1 MQFKYNLEDRP
12 PAGELLLFA
21 LQWFAVAVPTIIIIG
36 KISASLT
43 NPGEEILYLQK
54 LTFVMGAAL
63 LAQVL
68 AGHGYPLI
76 IGPSTVLLVGI
87 ITGGRAGA
95 ATVYSSILIG
105 GILLSAIS
113 ITHCFAYLK
122 RFFTPRVVAVVLLL
136 IAFTLAPTIMN
147 LIMPARTATPPLPNF
162 IFALALISLMFF
174 FYARLT
180 GIWKSTL
187 IIWSMLGGGVLYYL
201 IFPADPG
208 MAGPAPLVAGIFH
221 ETLPEISLDP
231 SVLFAFLFCFIALSI
246 NDLGSIQSLNDM
258 LNPPDQA
265 GRITRGILVTGLA
278 NIVSGFLSVIGPV
291 NFSLSPGVIVSTGCA
306 SRWPLLPAGA
316 LLCLLAFSPA
326 ALSFMGSVPGVVIGA
341 VLLFI
346 LCSQVAAGLV
356 LFLESGGD
364 RFEGGLVVG
373 LPVML
378 GAIVAFLP
386 AATLDTF
393 PTPLRPILGN
403 GFVMG
408 VSAALLLEHGVF
420 RHKVPKTPPLI

>member
-12 PAGELLLFA
+12 PAAELLLFA

-43 NPGEEILYLQK
+43 SPGHEILYLQK

-87 ITGGRAGA
+87 ITARPAGA
-95 ATVYSSILIG
+95 ATVYSSILLG
-105 GILLSAIS
+105 GLLLSAIS
-113 ITHCFAYLK
+113 ITRCFAYLK
-122 RFFTPRVVAVVLLL
+122 RFFTPRVTAVVLLL
-136 IAFTLAPTIMN
+136 IAFCLAPTIMN
-147 LIMPARTATPPLPNF
+147 LVVPARSEAGTLPNF
-162 IFALALISLMFF
+162 IFGLSLIVLMFF
-174 FYARLT
+174 LYARFS
-180 GIWKSTL
+180 GVWKSTL
-187 IIWSMLGGGVLYYL
+187 IIWSMLGGSILYYL

-208 MAGPAPLVAGIFH
+208 AAGHAPPAAGIFH
-221 ETLPEISLDP
+221 GTLAEFNVDP
-231 SVLFAFLFCFIALSI
+231 GVMFAFLFCFLALSI

-258 LNPPDQA
+258 LKPPDQA

-278 NIVSGFLSVIGPV
+278 NIVSGFLGVIGPV
-291 NFSLSPGVIVSTGCA
+291 NFSLSPGVIASTGCA

-326 ALSFMGSVPGVVIGA
+326 ALAVLGSVPGVIIGV

-373 LPVML
+373 LSVML
-378 GAIVAFLP
+378 GTIVAFLP
-386 AATLDTF
+386 AALLDTF
-393 PTPLRPILGN
+393 PAPLRPILGN
-403 GFVMG
+403 GFVVG
-408 VSAALLLEHGVF
+408 VSAALLLEHVVF
-420 RHKVPKTPPLI
+420 RRKIP